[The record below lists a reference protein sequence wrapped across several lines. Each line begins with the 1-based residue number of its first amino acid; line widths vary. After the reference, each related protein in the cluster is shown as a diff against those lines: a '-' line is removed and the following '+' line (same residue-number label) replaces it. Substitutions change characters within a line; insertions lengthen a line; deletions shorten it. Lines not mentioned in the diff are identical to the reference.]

1 MSTAGHPV
9 DRLVDLVDDRLG
21 DVEAA
26 DVRQHLA
33 ACAECRRE
41 LEWITAGQSAARLAR
56 QNDTAPADVRSR
68 LTTALDDLD
77 AAAASAGRARVSR
90 RAMWAGLATA
100 AALVLYVVGPW
111 RARTGDPVD
120 RARAQYVALRGNAT
134 ALTMRT
140 SDAGT
145 LERYFNQSTGGPRI
159 RVIDL
164 GMMGWTIEGGL
175 KGGAGNV
182 PVAVYAYRSSTGAD
196 LVCQMYPGRL
206 TDLPE
211 ADDVRRENGF
221 EFRTY
226 TRAGTTLVFWQE
238 GELVCVLAA
247 DLPTAEVV
255 ALAVA
260 KAMAPV

>member
-1 MSTAGHPV
+1 MSPAGHPV
-9 DRLVDLVDDRLG
+9 ERLVDLVDDRLS

-33 ACAECRRE
+33 ACAQCRRE

-77 AAAASAGRARVSR
+77 TAAASPPPARVSR
-90 RAMWAGLATA
+90 RAMWAGLAAA
-100 AALVLYVVGPW
+100 AALVLYLAEPW
-111 RARTGDPVD
+111 RARSSDPVD
-120 RARAQYVALRGNAT
+120 RARAQYVAVRGNAP

-140 SDAGT
+140 SDAAT
-145 LERYFNQSTGGPRI
+145 LERYFNESVDGPRI

-164 GMMGWTIEGGL
+164 GMMGWTIDGGL
-175 KGGAGNV
+175 VARSGNV
-182 PVAVYAYRSSTGAD
+182 PVAVYAYRSSTGAN
-196 LVCQMYPGRL
+196 LVCQMYPGQL
-206 TDLPE
+206 TDLPV
-211 ADDVRRENGF
+211 ADEVRRENGF
-221 EFRTY
+221 EFRIY
-226 TRAGTTLVFWQE
+226 RRDDTTLVFWQE